1 MEKIIACCGLTCDTC
16 DAFKATSMNDDALRE
31 ETAKKWGG
39 MYGAQFKPKDIN
51 CLGCHSNTLFGY
63 CNSCDIRACS
73 KSKSLNNCG
82 ECKDFT
88 SCEKITKF
96 MDMVP
101 SVKPLLDQIHNSI
114 K

>member
-1 MEKIIACCGLTCDTC
+1 MEKIIACCGLICDTC
-16 DAFKATSMNDDALRE
+16 DAFKATSMNDDVLRE

-39 MYGAQFKPKDIN
+39 MYGTTFKTKDIN
-51 CLGCHSNTLFGY
+51 CLGCHSNILFGY